1 MEFRTLLES
10 KVAEQFQSQ
19 RVGYLL
25 GAGSS
30 CLNGNGYPLAFELW
44 DKIKDYI
51 SDAAK
56 RDEIQA
62 KLDLSGTKGLEHALD
77 LLDGGGPAE
86 GDHRHLVAKAIA
98 DLFLPLGSSAG

>member
-1 MEFRTLLES
+1 MSTAEFRTLLES

-62 KLDLSGTKGLEHALD
+62 KLDLPGTKGIEHQ
-77 LLDGGGPAE
+77 
-86 GDHRHLVAKAIA
+86 
-98 DLFLPLGSSAG
+98 